1 MCREGWEVGILGC
14 IDHPLFRIGKA
25 KLTKNGDTVL
35 VAGLIEQASAEFE
48 VLSVRPHGRQG
59 QAAPAFF
66 CAVLLGE
73 HLGHAGPACSSE
85 AEGDVDVV
93 RRQVMWQATIEA
105 RAIDVDHFP
114 MYGRIRDLVGMEA
127 CWQAVCDGTWHGE
140 EDGKG

>member
-73 HLGHAGPACSSE
+73 HLEHVVFAPTARGTRAPQEPVGDCPNREGTPTQKFQCNSQEAGPAPWSPSE
-85 AEGDVDVV
+85 V
-93 RRQVMWQATIEA
+93 
-105 RAIDVDHFP
+105 
-114 MYGRIRDLVGMEA
+114 IRLPENPPSRN
-127 CWQAVCDGTWHGE
+127 
-140 EDGKG
+140 